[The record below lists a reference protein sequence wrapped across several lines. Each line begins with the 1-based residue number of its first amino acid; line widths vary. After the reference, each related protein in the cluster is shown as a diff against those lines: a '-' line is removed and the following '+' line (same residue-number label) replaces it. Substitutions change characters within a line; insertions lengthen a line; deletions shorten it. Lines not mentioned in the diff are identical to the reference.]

1 MVPLSMGF
9 PLATS
14 NVLAELRQRQKFV
27 ALSTEIL
34 WLSPKIKLNEIME
47 EVDTGNE
54 TRLQQLISHFQWLTC
69 MIGLLDYYH
78 TPLGLCSF

>member
-54 TRLQQLISHFQWLTC
+54 TRLQQLLNGQLAC
-69 MIGLLDYYH
+69 MIGLCDYYH
-78 TPLGLCSF
+78 TPLGLRSF

>member
-54 TRLQQLISHFQWLTC
+54 TRLQQLISHFQWPTC
-69 MIGLLDYYH
+69 MHDRIM
-78 TPLGLCSF
+78 